1 MIKCKLGLLL
11 ISICLVTFVESQE
24 SDSVTEAPLSAETLP
39 ETTETATEPL
49 IDGIDGV
56 ATAEESSDTI
66 KPQNRDKCDKCLKMS
81 FRYRH
86 GNFCS
91 KCVSNNLLDVDE
103 QNKLDNVVR
112 CKKCKKLKFRTR
124 HTLFCSATCPSS
136 TPVTQRTSSTTT
148 STMPTTSRST
158 TAEQF
163 LSNDIFSDE
172 DMSKEDRRKFKHQRR
187 EERRR
192 ERERRRND
200 KNKKPVKETKLGPLG
215 TFLKSIIVANT
226 FVD

>member
-1 MIKCKLGLLL
+1 MIKCKFSFLL
-11 ISICLVTFVESQE
+11 ISICIVTIVESQ
-24 SDSVTEAPLSAETLP
+24 DSEIVTETLLSGETLP
-39 ETTETATEPL
+39 ETTESATDSI
-49 IDGIDGV
+49 IDAV
-56 ATAEESSDTI
+56 ATAQESSDTI

-91 KCVSNNLLDVDE
+91 KCVSNNLLDVEE
-103 QNKLDNVVR
+103 QDKLDNAVR

-124 HTLFCSATCPSS
+124 HTLFCSATCPS
-136 TPVTQRTSSTTT
+136 TAPVILRTSSTTT
-148 STMPTTSRST
+148 STTSTTFRST
-158 TAEQF
+158 TEEF
-163 LSNDIFSDE
+163 LSNDIFSSE
-172 DMSKEDRRKFKHQRR
+172 DMSKEDRRQMKHQRR

-200 KNKKPVKETKLGPLG
+200 KSKRPVKVKEHELGPLG
-215 TFLKSIIVANT
+215 TFLKSIIIANT